1 MEHKTYHGRP
11 VIWSPQPR
19 QAAFMA
25 RTEDEALYGGAA
37 GGGKSDAL
45 IIEALRQVHIP
56 HYRALILR
64 KTYPQL
70 SELIDKTMRYYKPVF
85 PKARYNG
92 SSHCWTFPSGA
103 KIYFGSLNHT
113 QDKYN
118 YQGKA
123 FDFIGVDEL
132 THFTWDEYS
141 YVMSRNRPSG
151 PGTRVYIR
159 ATANPGGVGHAYI
172 KRLFIDRRFEDGEQ
186 PEDYAFIPARVTDNA
201 ALLARQPDYLK
212 TLEALP
218 YKLRRA
224 WLEGRWDVFAGQVF
238 QEFTDDPDHYDDRRW
253 THVIRPFDVP
263 REWNIYRSYDFGYAR
278 PFSCG
283 WWAVDHDGCVY
294 RIAELYGCTGTPD
307 EGVLWTPER
316 QFAEIRRVEE
326 EHPLLRGRSIQ
337 GVADPAIWDASRG
350 ESIYETA
357 LKHRI
362 FFAKGD
368 NRRIAGWMQM
378 HYRMSFDGEGYPM
391 LYVFQHCRA
400 FIRTIPQLLYSETV
414 PEDVDTTQE
423 DHVADESRYF
433 CMTRPIAPVRA
444 EAREIAE
451 DPLDLR
457 SGRFG
462 SWGGVRRI

>member
-1 MEHKTYHGRP
+1 MEHKSHNGRL

-85 PKARYNG
+85 PRARYNG

-103 KIYFGSLNHT
+103 KIYFGSLNHA

-159 ATANPGGVGHAYI
+159 ATANPGGVGHGWVKA
-172 KRLFIDRRFEDGEQ
+172 RFISPAPAGTRIVQLVKVKAPGGGEITRRRTRI
-186 PEDYAFIPARVTDNA
+186 FIPSTVFDNP
-201 ALLARQPDYLK
+201 ALLENDPGYIG
-212 TLEALP
+212 TLASLPEAEKQALL
-218 YKLRRA
+218 Y
-224 WLEGRWDVFAGQVF
+224 GNWDSFSGQVF
-238 QEFTDDPDHYDDRRW
+238 TEWRNDPNHYKDQRW
-253 THVIRPFDVP
+253 THVIEPFP
-263 REWNIYRSYDFGYAR
+263 IPEHWKIWRGYDFGFSK
-278 PFSCG
+278 PFSVG
-283 WWAVDHDGCVY
+283 WYAADERGRLY
-294 RIAELYGCTGTPD
+294 RIKELYIADMQEKSPNFLHWMPGDHTRLAGKM
-307 EGVLWTPER
+307 
-316 QFAEIRRVEE
+316 QF
-326 EHPLLRGRSIQ
+326 
-337 GVADPAIWDASRG
+337 
-350 ESIYETA
+350 
-357 LKHRI
+357 
-362 FFAKGD
+362 
-368 NRRIAGWMQM
+368 
-378 HYRMSFDGEGYPM
+378 HYRLAFGEDGRPM
-391 LYVFQHCRA
+391 LQVFNTCKH
-400 FIRTIPQLLYSETV
+400 FIRTIPNLVYDESNV
-414 PEDVDTTQE
+414 EDIDTTQE
-423 DHVADESRYF
+423 DHIYDECRYVL
-433 CMTRPIAPVRA
+433 MENPISAAKHTQPPPMLD
-444 EAREIAE
+444 
-451 DPLDLR
+451 DPLDMDPR
-457 SGRFG
+457 KDKTRFM
-462 SWGGVRRI
+462 RI